1 MEFEPEMIE
10 TISEMLGARINSKNV
25 KEEKD
30 EEEEETTSQAKTAQT
45 KFLIRPGREQDVVTD
60 SREEKKSSVKIG
72 SGCTNEDYTY
82 EDYEREFLA
91 ERSEAEVYADDGR
104 RVAEYQIL
112 QARRSE
118 NRSKWKTVLI
128 IIGALHMVSFYFCC
142 RKAAI

>member
-30 EEEEETTSQAKTAQT
+30 EEEEETTFKSKTAQT
-45 KFLIRPGREQDVVTD
+45 KFLIRPGREQDVITD
-60 SREEKKSSVKIG
+60 NREDKKAPVKIG
-72 SGCTNEDYTY
+72 SGGMNDDYTY

-91 ERSEAEVYADDGR
+91 ERTEAEVYADDGR

-118 NRSKWKTVLI
+118 HRSI
-128 IIGALHMVSFYFCC
+128 C
-142 RKAAI
+142 KAI

>member
-30 EEEEETTSQAKTAQT
+30 EEEETTSKAKTAQT
-45 KFLIRPGREQDVVTD
+45 KFLIRPGREQDVITD
-60 SREEKKSSVKIG
+60 SREEKGSLVKIG
-72 SGCTNEDYTY
+72 SGGMNDDYTY

-104 RVAEYQIL
+104 RVAEFQIL

-118 NRSKWKTVLI
+118 NRSQWKTI
-128 IIGALHMVSFYFCC
+128 
-142 RKAAI
+142 

>member
-30 EEEEETTSQAKTAQT
+30 EEEEETTSKAKTAQT
-45 KFLIRPGREQDVVTD
+45 KFLIRPGREQDVITD

-72 SGCTNEDYTY
+72 SGGMNDDYTY

-91 ERSEAEVYADDGR
+91 ERNEAEVYADDGR

-118 NRSKWKTVLI
+118 NRSKCKTILI
-128 IIGALHMVSFYFCC
+128 YNWMHCT
-142 RKAAI
+142 